1 MLSADKTDKSV
12 EKAALV
18 NPYLAGRAEYDD
30 RYGNLVVRERTWR
43 YLAFLCLL
51 VMSAAVLGLAH
62 AAGEN
67 RFVPYV
73 VEVDKL
79 GTVVPVRPAD
89 QAAKVDSRI
98 VRATLANW
106 IVNTRSVYID
116 AAAEQR
122 VIKDAYSI
130 IDSTAPAFAQVND
143 YMAANQPFQRAQ
155 TQSVDVEVQT
165 VLPLAGDTWRLE
177 WVETVRPRDG
187 TPARRVNMQAVITTE
202 VNPPTDEVAI
212 LANPLGIFVKSVNW
226 SPRL

>member
-1 MLSADKTDKSV
+1 MLSAGKSRKSPD
-12 EKAALV
+12 EATAT
-18 NPYLAGRAEYDD
+18 NPYLAGRLEWNE
-30 RYGNLVVRERTWR
+30 RYGSYIVRERTWR
-43 YLAFLCLL
+43 YLCFLSLL
-51 VMSAAVLGLAH
+51 VMAAAVMGLSH
-62 AAGEN
+62 AASQN
-67 RFVPYV
+67 KFVPYV
-73 VEVDKL
+73 VEIDKL

-106 IVNTRSVYID
+106 IVNTRSVFID

-122 VIKDAYSI
+122 VVKDAYAI

-155 TQSVDVEVQT
+155 TQSVDVEVQS
-165 VLPLAGDTWRLE
+165 VLPLAGDTWRVE

-187 TPARRVNMQAVITTE
+187 DGVRRLNMQAVITTE
-202 VNPPTDEVAI
+202 VNPPTEEAAI
-212 LANPLGIFVKSVNW
+212 LANPLGIFIKSVNW